1 MNESKVLGST
11 EMSHDKFY
19 FYCGSSIMNEIQR
32 VAVQGFGRVN
42 ILANSYFD
50 GRLVRWWTLLC
61 RCHVL

>member
-50 GRLVRWWTLLC
+50 GRLVR
-61 RCHVL
+61 